1 MKQKLMAVLLL
12 ALPLAQVAYAD
23 IKLETDEQKAAYA
36 AGFQIGSGLQRDA
49 GDLDLETMKQGMT
62 DGYQKKPGALS
73 DDQMMQAMGKYQ
85 QKRIEEVTTK
95 NNEEAKKF
103 LADNAKKPGIKTLP
117 SGLQYQVLKEGK
129 GASPQR
135 SDNVKVNYHGTL
147 LNGQVFDSSVQ
158 RGTPAVFG
166 VGQVIPGWIEALQKM
181 KTGDKWMLY
190 IPPEL
195 AYGNRRAGPIE
206 PGSLLVFEVELLEV
220 LPAGDKA
227 PVAKK

>member
-1 MKQKLMAVLLL
+1 MKLKLMAVLLL
-12 ALPLAQVAYAD
+12 AMPLAHAAD
-23 IKLETDEQKAAYA
+23 AGIKLETDEQKAAYA

-49 GDLDLETMKQGMT
+49 GDLDLEIIQRGMT
-62 DGYQKKPGALS
+62 EGYQKKSGALS
-73 DDQMMQAMGKYQ
+73 DEEMMQAMGKYQ
-85 QKRIEEVTTK
+85 QKRIDEVTTK
-95 NNEEAKKF
+95 NNAAAKAF
-103 LADNAKKPGIKTLP
+103 LADNAKKAGIKTLP

-181 KTGDKWMLY
+181 KVGDKWMLY
-190 IPPEL
+190 VPPEL

-206 PGSLLVFEVELLEV
+206 PGSLLIFEVELLDV
-220 LPAGDKA
+220 IPPAAGKA
-227 PVAKK
+227 AAK

>member
-1 MKQKLMAVLLL
+1 MKLKLMAVLLL
-12 ALPLAQVAYAD
+12 AMPLAHAAD
-23 IKLETDEQKAAYA
+23 AGIKLETDEQKAAYA

-49 GDLDLETMKQGMT
+49 GDLDLEIIQRGMT
-62 DGYQKKPGALS
+62 EGYQKKPSALS
-73 DDQMMQAMGKYQ
+73 DEEMMQAMGKYQ
-85 QKRIEEVTTK
+85 QKRIDEVTTK
-95 NNEEAKKF
+95 NNAAAKAF
-103 LADNAKKPGIKTLP
+103 LADNAKKAGIKTLP

-129 GASPQR
+129 GASPQC

-181 KTGDKWMLY
+181 KVGDKWMLY
-190 IPPEL
+190 VPPEL

-206 PGSLLVFEVELLEV
+206 PGSLLIFEVELLDV
-220 LPAGDKA
+220 MPAGDKA
-227 PVAKK
+227 PAAKK